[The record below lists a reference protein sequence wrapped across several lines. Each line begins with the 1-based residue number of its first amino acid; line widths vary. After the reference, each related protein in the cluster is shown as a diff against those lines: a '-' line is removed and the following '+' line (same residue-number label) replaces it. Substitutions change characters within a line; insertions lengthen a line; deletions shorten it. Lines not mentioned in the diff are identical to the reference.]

1 MANLADTGKNCT
13 FAVVVR
19 LGKGSVAQWGA
30 HAEDQRPRMPY
41 RRLPNTDAARL
52 RAMKQAYELGRT
64 LPPHE
69 LAFSQNAY
77 TRVGLFINKFEDAVT
92 LYRQA
97 CHRQAK
103 HSRPYQQVSRKAKLY
118 VSHFIQVMNMEILRG
133 ELKPEVRA
141 FYGLDPNDTRVPKL
155 NSDQDVVDWGQRVID
170 GEQQRISEGHAPIL
184 NPTAALVK
192 VQYEQFL
199 ESFRSQRTLQNTT
212 ARTLKELDEL
222 RQTADQIILD
232 IWNEVEATYADRPD
246 VEKRAAAEKYGV
258 VYVYRKN
265 EPRYDYDSN
274 TLLSTEDEQLFK
286 SFAESEFAKQEEDG
300 KERGA

>member
-1 MANLADTGKNCT
+1 
-13 FAVVVR
+13 
-19 LGKGSVAQWGA
+19 
-30 HAEDQRPRMPY
+30 MPY

-52 RAMKQAYELGRT
+52 RAMKQAYELGRS

-97 CHRQAK
+97 CHRQGK
-103 HSRPYQQVSRKAKLY
+103 HSRPYQMISRKAKLY
-118 VSHFIQVMNMEILRG
+118 VSHFIQVVNMGILRG

-155 NSDQDVVDWGQRVID
+155 NGDQDVVDWGQRVID
-170 GEQQRISEGHAPIL
+170 GEQRRISEGHAPIL

-199 ESFRSQRTLQNTT
+199 ESYRSQRTLQNTT
-212 ARTLKELDEL
+212 ARTLKALDEL
-222 RQTADQIILD
+222 RRTADEIILD

-265 EPRYDYDSN
+265 ESRYDYDSN
-274 TLLSTEDEQLFK
+274 TLLSAEDEQLFK
-286 SFAESEFAKQEEDG
+286 SFAKSGFAKQDG
-300 KERGA
+300 EKETGA